1 MPTLQKRADQASDCS
16 PGRPMPSAS
25 KGRRWRR
32 RLAWLLAASLPLLL
46 AQAFIPIEQFVHRGD
61 DAYYYFQLAAQ
72 FPRLGFW
79 SFDGIHPTN
88 GVQPLWAIVLT
99 GVAVV
104 MSWAGVT
111 DPNLLARIFVACA
124 ALSHFGSCLLL
135 YHLLSRAVSTA
146 TGLVAAGAFLFPMGI
161 VWSRVWGMENSLYA
175 LLLVATLC
183 QIHLVVL
190 RRSSDRSAAALGSLL
205 GLTALARLNA
215 ALLLPFAL
223 GYVLWEL
230 GASGRRT
237 VVVAG
242 VVALFVV
249 APYFVSNLASTG
261 HALPVSGVVKDV
273 RSRAFLEARG
283 VESRWS
289 FEFVEALGEYRP
301 AAKWFVTSRLVDSLW
316 IAGSRLVLDG
326 DSRLNWRWVLPLGA
340 VLAFGPVAIGRRRW
354 LRYAAAHAGR
364 LRPFG
369 YVLAFAAANVVV
381 SVIRYP
387 SEVGY
392 GMIRWWWVE
401 VEIVLV
407 VASAALVAAC
417 GGYVTRRLVRRSW
430 RMPAL
435 AALVTVLVGL
445 HGAQMVR
452 FYWSGRVVY
461 HDWKLSW
468 NDELYAAA
476 LWLNEH
482 RRPGERVGAWN
493 AAILG
498 YYTRGSVINLDGL
511 ANDFELVP
519 YLERGRI
526 ADYIRQKDIA
536 YLSDIETEF
545 TSKRL
550 DRELRLSE
558 VYSRY
563 SEFMHRTYRIY
574 RVERD
579 ESPGPGADDR

>member
-1 MPTLQKRADQASDCS
+1 
-16 PGRPMPSAS
+16 MPSAS

-88 GVQPLWAIVLT
+88 GVQPLWALVLT
-99 GVAVV
+99 GVAIV

-111 DPNLLARIFVACA
+111 DPNVLARIFVACA
-124 ALSHFGSCLLL
+124 ALAHFGSCLLL
-135 YHLLSRAVSTA
+135 YHLLSRTVSTA

-223 GYVLWEL
+223 GYVLWKL

-249 APYFVSNLASTG
+249 APYFVWNLASTG
-261 HALPVSGVVKDV
+261 HPLPVSGVVKDV

-289 FEFVEALGEYRP
+289 IEFVEALGEYRP

-354 LRYAAAHAGR
+354 LGYAAAHAGR

-417 GGYVTRRLVRRSW
+417 GGYVARRLVRRPW

-452 FYWSGRVVY
+452 FYWSGPVVY

-476 LWLNEH
+476 RWLNEH

-519 YLERGRI
+519 YLEKGRI

-550 DRELRLSE
+550 DRELRLTE

-579 ESPGPGADDR
+579 ESPGPTMDDR